1 MRSLET
7 LIRVTGARR
16 KDKKVSMREKSH
28 CCATTESRADWRSP
42 RWGMQ
47 ITPGNVISVRLGG
60 GSDCCGGV
68 VPLCGSDMRSI

>member
-1 MRSLET
+1 M
-7 LIRVTGARR
+7 TGARR

-47 ITPGNVISVRLGG
+47 ITPGNVISVRLVG
-60 GSDCCGGV
+60 GSDGCGRV
-68 VPLCGSDMRSI
+68 VPLCRSDMRSI